1 MARRTIRQKR
11 SETAS
16 KGYSIRMGQL
26 LGPYSV
32 GAIYPCDANNIVMI
46 AGLDAFD
53 TEKMDEVSDG
63 RLCKHLGVERLLAPP
78 KHTKKDSGFVP
89 AVRFPGWMYCPKC
102 KRMEYISTTN
112 TSSSITCSNPACRE
126 KNKWGPRLV
135 PERFIVVCPDGHI
148 DDFPVMQWLHKGAS
162 ISPKDPNHIVTRT
175 TTGGSATMG
184 DIVYRCSCGAWRTL
198 QGATTAN
205 GLNSIGYHC
214 PGRRPWLDL
223 PGKGC
228 NCPVENLRVSIMG
241 ATNVCY
247 ADTVSS
253 VLIPDLL
260 DERVKNI
267 VANEADTM
275 AKMEAAGVLASFI
288 QSLGSREKADP
299 SAIALAYEKLKET
312 GDAEQTDDEYLYD
325 EYLTLR
331 DPSITKRG
339 EFVGEAVDILYYRS
353 QLMQE
358 FFSRVSLI
366 DTLTVT
372 RALVGFSRLNPEAN
386 DGKKMKERRSALSR
400 KPLGWTLAVQTVGEG
415 IFLELDEDA
424 LGEWLAR
431 ETVSMRFSEMQ
442 RNLDIS
448 RRSRNQAPKKL
459 NPKYV
464 VLHTLA
470 HLLILGISQVCGY
483 SAASLRERVYCEKF
497 LNDGIETHA
506 DMHGILIYTASES
519 GDGSLGGLVRSGR
532 PGRLEGILRKAL
544 EDALWCSGDPVCI
557 ESHGQGLDSCN
568 LAACYN
574 CALLPETSCETGNRF
589 LDRGLLIGTID
600 EPSTGLLGADL
611 RLGEIS

>member
-1 MARRTIRQKR
+1 MARKTIRR
-11 SETAS
+11 RSSETAS

-32 GAIYPCDANNIVMI
+32 GAIYPCDANTIVMV

-53 TEKMDEVSDG
+53 TEKMDPVYDG
-63 RLCKHLGVERLLAPP
+63 RLCKHIGVDRLLAPP

-102 KRMEYISTTN
+102 KRMEYVSANN
-112 TSSSITCSNPACRE
+112 TSSSVVCSNPECRE
-126 KNKWGPRLV
+126 KNKWGPRLI
-135 PERFIVVCPDGHI
+135 PERFIVVCPNGHV
-148 DDFPVMQWLHKGAS
+148 DDFPVMQWLHRGTS
-162 ISPKDPNHIVTRT
+162 ISPKDPNHIVTRK
-175 TTGGSATMG
+175 TTGGSATMA
-184 DIVYRCSCGAWRTL
+184 DIVYRCSCGAFRTL
-198 QGATTAN
+198 QGATTSN

-214 PGRRPWLDL
+214 PGRKPWLDL

-228 NCPVENLRVSIMG
+228 GCPVENLRVSIMG

-253 VLIPDLL
+253 VLIPDSL
-260 DERVKNI
+260 DERVKDI
-267 VANEADTM
+267 VAHESETMNE
-275 AKMEAAGVLASFI
+275 MEEAGVLDKFI
-288 QSLGSREKADP
+288 RSLAKREEIDP
-299 SAIALAYEKLKET
+299 SAIALAYEKLKE
-312 GDAEQTDDEYLYD
+312 GGEAAQTDEEYLYD

-331 DPSITKRG
+331 DPKIIKRG
-339 EFVGEAVDILYYRS
+339 EFVGEPVDILSYRS
-353 QLMQE
+353 LLIQDY
-358 FFSRVSLI
+358 FSRMSLI

-372 RALVGFSRLNPEAN
+372 RALVGLTRLNPEAN
-386 DGKKMKERRSALSR
+386 DGKKMDDRLSELSGE
-400 KPLGWTLAVQTVGEG
+400 PLRWTLAVQTVGEG
-415 IFLELDEDA
+415 IFMELDGDA
-424 LGEWLAR
+424 LKEWLTHESVGA
-431 ETVSMRFSEMQ
+431 RFSEMQ

-448 RRSRNQAPKKL
+448 RKSRNQAPKHL

-464 VLHTLA
+464 ALHTLA

-497 LNDGIETHA
+497 LDDGVESHG

-574 CALLPETSCETGNRF
+574 CSLLPETSCEAGNRF
-589 LDRGLLIGTID
+589 LDRGLLIGTLD
-600 EPSTGLLGADL
+600 DPSIGLFGPDL
-611 RLGEIS
+611 RLGGID

>member
-1 MARRTIRQKR
+1 MARQTIRQKR
-11 SETAS
+11 SEKIS
-16 KGYSIRMGQL
+16 KDYSIRMGQL

-53 TEKMDEVSDG
+53 TEKMDTVRDG
-63 RLCKHLGVERLLAPP
+63 RLCKHLGVEKLLAPP
-78 KHTKKDSGFVP
+78 KHVRKDSGFVP

-102 KRMEYISTTN
+102 KRMEYVSTTN

-135 PERFIVVCPDGHI
+135 PERFIVVCPEGHV
-148 DDFPVMQWLHKGAS
+148 DDFPVMQWLHRGAS

-214 PGRRPWLDL
+214 PGRKPWLDL
-223 PGKGC
+223 SGKGC

-260 DERVKNI
+260 DERVKDI
-267 VANEADTM
+267 VAKESDTM
-275 AKMEAAGVLASFI
+275 AEMEKAGVLDKFI
-288 QSLGSREKADP
+288 QSLASREEADP
-299 SAIALAYEKLKET
+299 SAIALAYERLK
-312 GDAEQTDDEYLYD
+312 DAGGVEQTDDEYLYD

-331 DPSITKRG
+331 NPTITKRG
-339 EFVGEAVDILYYRS
+339 EFVGEAVDIRNYRS

-358 FFSRVSLI
+358 FFSTVSLI

-386 DGKKMKERRSALSR
+386 DGKR
-400 KPLGWTLAVQTVGEG
+400 
-415 IFLELDEDA
+415 
-424 LGEWLAR
+424 
-431 ETVSMRFSEMQ
+431 
-442 RNLDIS
+442 
-448 RRSRNQAPKKL
+448 
-459 NPKYV
+459 
-464 VLHTLA
+464 
-470 HLLILGISQVCGY
+470 
-483 SAASLRERVYCEKF
+483 
-497 LNDGIETHA
+497 
-506 DMHGILIYTASES
+506 
-519 GDGSLGGLVRSGR
+519 
-532 PGRLEGILRKAL
+532 
-544 EDALWCSGDPVCI
+544 
-557 ESHGQGLDSCN
+557 
-568 LAACYN
+568 
-574 CALLPETSCETGNRF
+574 
-589 LDRGLLIGTID
+589 
-600 EPSTGLLGADL
+600 
-611 RLGEIS
+611 